1 MVKKKTVRVND
12 MGDKLLTLI
21 TDLGWEY
28 QRMSRSGQEVFDE
41 IHQLLVRLKKMKSI
55 WRYNME
61 SKSFTYFSHNTMKEE
76 LVNLNENQLNA
87 LREFYVERF
96 VDNMETKDLVQYV
109 TDDMFQYMES
119 LPDNEVI
126 EECLNYWDDSFEDVV
141 EEIMEFEQCD
151 FKKTLEDKKDDY
163 LDSLSEGKEDLDYG
177 SKVDALVDSMGV
189 TVEEESTTHRRRD
202 LDSL

>member
-1 MVKKKTVRVND
+1 
-12 MGDKLLTLI
+12 
-21 TDLGWEY
+21 
-28 QRMSRSGQEVFDE
+28 
-41 IHQLLVRLKKMKSI
+41 
-55 WRYNME
+55 ME
-61 SKSFTYFSHNTMKEE
+61 SQSFTYFSHNTMKEE

-151 FKKTLEDKKDDY
+151 FKKTLADKKDDY
-163 LDSLSEGKEDLDYG
+163 LDSLSEGKDLDDYG
-177 SKVDALVDSMGV
+177 SKVDALVDSMSV
-189 TVEEESTTHRRRD
+189 TEEEESTTHRRRD

>member
-1 MVKKKTVRVND
+1 
-12 MGDKLLTLI
+12 
-21 TDLGWEY
+21 
-28 QRMSRSGQEVFDE
+28 
-41 IHQLLVRLKKMKSI
+41 
-55 WRYNME
+55 ME

-126 EECLNYWDDSFEDVV
+126 DECLNYWDDMFDEVI
-141 EEIMEFEQCD
+141 EEVKEFEQCD
-151 FKKTLEDKKDDY
+151 FKKTLADKKEEY
-163 LDSLSEGKEDLDYG
+163 LDSLSEGKD
-177 SKVDALVDSMGV
+177 VDESSV
-189 TVEEESTTHRRRD
+189 TVEEVTTTHRRRD

>member
-1 MVKKKTVRVND
+1 
-12 MGDKLLTLI
+12 
-21 TDLGWEY
+21 
-28 QRMSRSGQEVFDE
+28 
-41 IHQLLVRLKKMKSI
+41 
-55 WRYNME
+55 ME
-61 SKSFTYFSHNTMKEE
+61 SQSFTYFSHNTMKEE

-126 EECLNYWDDSFEDVV
+126 DECLNYWDDMFDEVI
-141 EEIMEFEQCD
+141 EEVKEFEQCD
-151 FKKTLEDKKDDY
+151 FKKTIDDKREDY
-163 LDSLSEGKEDLDYG
+163 LDSLSEGKDIDYG

-189 TVEEESTTHRRRD
+189 TDKKESTIHRRKD
-202 LDSL
+202 LDLL